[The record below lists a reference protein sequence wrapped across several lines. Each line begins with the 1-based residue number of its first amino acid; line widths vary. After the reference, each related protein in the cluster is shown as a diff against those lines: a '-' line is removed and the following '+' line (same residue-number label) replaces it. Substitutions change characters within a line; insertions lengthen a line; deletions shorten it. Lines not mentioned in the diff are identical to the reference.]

1 MQQHHQM
8 DISVSAGGAIKV
20 EVHYKDRVP
29 DLLGRFPAAVQR
41 RARSLFWWPSRYER
55 QLLKATKDL
64 PPWAKKTVWQHI
76 FHERAQLVEARQQ
89 RVAERK
95 KQKELQRQVAM
106 TAVHRGVAVEGTPE
120 RVPAPER
127 VSGTVDR
134 PVSVA
139 DRTTSE
145 PDWMAH
151 PPEPILLVA
160 DPTQPAQPLP
170 QIGALRQ
177 GASSAWGHPTPGQ
190 LTLTEELAQQHGVAP
205 AIAPKLFHR
214 DRGR

>member
-29 DLLGRFPAAVQR
+29 DLLERFPAEVQR

-76 FHERAQLVEARQQ
+76 FHERAQVVEARLQ

-95 KQKELQRQVAM
+95 KQKELQRQVAI
-106 TAVHRGVAVEGTPE
+106 TAVQKGGAVEPTRDQIPEPE
-120 RVPAPER
+120 RA
-127 VSGTVDR
+127 SGAVDR
-134 PVSVA
+134 PAPVA
-139 DRTTSE
+139 
-145 PDWMAH
+145 AH
-151 PPEPILLVA
+151 TQAEMVTVPHQPIVVQVM
-160 DPTQPAQPLP
+160 PQPSQPARPLP
-170 QIGALRQ
+170 QVGALRQ
-177 GASSAWGHPTPGQ
+177 ASSSAWGHPTPGS
-190 LTLTEELAQQHGVAP
+190 LTLTEHLAQQHGVAP

>member
-29 DLLGRFPAAVQR
+29 NLLERFPAAVQR

-76 FHERAQLVEARQQ
+76 FHERAQVVEARLQ
-89 RVAERK
+89 RAAEKK
-95 KQKELQRQVAM
+95 KQRDLQRQVAM
-106 TAVHRGVAVEGTPE
+106 TAVQKGVAVEPPRAQIPE
-120 RVPAPER
+120 AER
-127 VSGTVDR
+127 VSGVVDR
-134 PVSVA
+134 AAPVTA
-139 DRTTSE
+139 RTTE
-145 PDWMAH
+145 KPGEV
-151 PPEPILLVA
+151 PLQPEPIALVA
-160 DPTQPAQPLP
+160 EPTQPARPLP
-170 QIGALRQ
+170 QVGALRQ
-177 GASSAWGHPTPGQ
+177 ASSSAWGHPTPGK
-190 LTLTEELAQQHGVAP
+190 LTLTEQLAQQHGVAR

-214 DRGR
+214 DRAR